1 MNSYR
6 EKYKEYGHEVK
17 GVRMNIKGQH
27 LLEGR
32 KSNSSGKEK
41 GNRKK
46 STGGINGKRNIR
58 RHIGPLL
65 SAEEKIKANDTE
77 EAEPQNAFFG
87 SLFTMTSVEIK
98 QREMVQTEAK
108 RKVQEIEIC

>member
-1 MNSYR
+1 MVMRSR
-6 EKYKEYGHEVK
+6 EWGWISKDSICWRGENQIQVEKKK
-17 GVRMNIKGQH
+17 GI
-27 LLEGR
+27 E
-32 KSNSSGKEK
+32 
-41 GNRKK
+41 KK

-77 EAEPQNAFFG
+77 EAELQNAFFG